1 MGKEHRANCRLLTLC
16 LITFVACS
24 TTYALG
30 APAGNVYV
38 RAKSDECSK
47 TKLII
52 TLVGMTPLPRSIV
65 LSIRNDK
72 TGLTEV
78 ESANIDLQGDEY
90 VWTGLIQL
98 GSFTAIVFT
107 PGSKTPLESKFTNI
121 RLLLPFRDG
130 NNRLVQL
137 RSGGNPAAD
146 GATQPPARP
155 QNIPI
160 DSLASS
166 TDKIHLLLIG
176 TGNKL
181 AAQYLG
187 APIPVWTPTVPDG
200 PYKIVV
206 IEYDRNGHQCRVN
219 SKKF

>member
-1 MGKEHRANCRLLTLC
+1 MGKEHRANCRLLTRC

-30 APAGNVYV
+30 APAGNMYV
-38 RAKSDECSK
+38 RARSDKCSK

-52 TLVGMTPLPRSIV
+52 TLDGVSALSGSIV

-72 TGLTEV
+72 TGATEV
-78 ESANIDLQGDEY
+78 ASANINLQGGEY

-98 GSFTAIVFT
+98 GSFTAVVFT
-107 PGSKTPLESKFTNI
+107 PGSTTPLESKFTNI
-121 RLLLPFRDG
+121 KLLLPFRDSQIP
-130 NNRLVQL
+130 LVQL
-137 RSGGNPAAD
+137 RSGGNTAAD
-146 GATQPPARP
+146 GATQPQGRA

-160 DSLASS
+160 DSPAPS